1 MNTEYLTVSRPGAD
15 EIVIQ
20 KSRFIGY
27 AAPAAS
33 EEEALE
39 FIRSIREK
47 HRDATHN
54 CYAYIIGSNQGTIR
68 YSDDGEP
75 SGTAGLPMDEVRRLG
90 ALKDSEINEAKK
102 VLAYEVTKL
111 VHGQEEAE
119 KAASAAAALF
129 GQGGPSADVPS
140 LALSEADLAADA
152 RISTL
157 LVRSG
162 LCKSQSDARKQ
173 IEQNAV
179 SLGDEKVHDPAA
191 VISAELIGKNGI
203 LLKKGKKGFCR
214 IVLS

>member
-75 SGTAGLPMDEVRRLG
+75 SGTAGLPMVDV
-90 ALKDSEINEAKK
+90 LKNRGLTNCA
-102 VLAYEVTKL
+102 VVVTRY
-111 VHGQEEAE
+111 
-119 KAASAAAALF
+119 F
-129 GQGGPSADVPS
+129 GG
-140 LALSEADLAADA
+140 
-152 RISTL
+152 TL
-157 LVRSG
+157 L
-162 LCKSQSDARKQ
+162 
-173 IEQNAV
+173 
-179 SLGDEKVHDPAA
+179 
-191 VISAELIGKNGI
+191 
-203 LLKKGKKGFCR
+203 
-214 IVLS
+214 

>member
-54 CYAYIIGSNQGTIR
+54 CYAYIFGSNQGTIR

-75 SGTAGLPMDEVRRLG
+75 SGTAGLPMVDVLKNRGLTNCAVVVTRYFGGTLLGTGGLVRAYTQGCKIAVEAAGPVRMELTNTYLCSIPYSCWDSVRYALEKTSALMTDVSYTDQVSFMLKTRVSESEEV
-90 ALKDSEINEAKK
+90 
-102 VLAYEVTKL
+102 V
-111 VHGQEEAE
+111 
-119 KAASAAAALF
+119 KAALASS
-129 GQGGPSADVPS
+129 GRKIS
-140 LALSEADLAADA
+140 L
-152 RISTL
+152 
-157 LVRSG
+157 
-162 LCKSQSDARKQ
+162 SDP
-173 IEQNAV
+173 ET
-179 SLGDEKVHDPAA
+179 
-191 VISAELIGKNGI
+191 
-203 LLKKGKKGFCR
+203 GFEPWP
-214 IVLS
+214 V